1 MIKLLVDSSADYTKE
16 EINNQNLLLAPL
28 NIHIQGQDYL
38 DGVNLFPDEFY
49 TLLTTNEEFP
59 KTSQPSPQE
68 FLDIFEKVK
77 ESKDELICILL
88 SSALSGTYQSAVLA
102 KNMVDYDGIYLVD
115 TLSVTAGIRLMV
127 DKAQDLICKNKSAE
141 EICSYLDS
149 MKSRVKILAAVDTL
163 EYLCK
168 GGRVSKTAATLGN
181 MAKLKPIVSVSL
193 DGKVDLVAKRLG
205 MNKSISYIIDSFM
218 EQKLNATSSI
228 YTIYSYGMENVE
240 KLEKKLETKGYQID
254 QRLQIGPA
262 IGTHVGPGAF
272 GVCFVIEE

>member
-1 MIKLLVDSSADYTKE
+1 MIKLLVDSSADFTKE

-68 FLDIFEKVK
+68 FVDIFEEVK
-77 ESKDELICILL
+77 EAKDELICILL

-102 KNMVDYDGIYLVD
+102 KNIVDYDGIYLVD

-127 DKAQDLICKNKSAE
+127 DKAQDLICKNRSAK
-141 EICSYLDS
+141 EICEYLEN
-149 MKSRVKILAAVDTL
+149 MRSRVKILAAVDTL

-181 MAKLKPIVSVSL
+181 MANLKPIVSCSL
-193 DGKVDLVAKRLG
+193 EGKVDLVAKRLG
-205 MNKSISYIIDSFM
+205 MNKSISYILDSFL
-218 EQKLNATSSI
+218 ESNLDKTASI

-240 KLEKKLETKGYQID
+240 KLEKKLETKGYQPD

-272 GVCFVIEE
+272 GVCFVVEE

>member
-16 EINNQNLLLAPL
+16 EIENQHLLLAPL
-28 NIHIQGQDYL
+28 NIHIQGKDYL

-49 TLLTTNEEFP
+49 TLLTTHEEFP

-68 FLDIFEKVK
+68 FVDLFEEVK
-77 ESKDELICILL
+77 ASGDELICILL

-102 KNMVDYDGIYLVD
+102 KNIVDYEGIYLVD

-127 DKAQDLICKNKSAE
+127 DKAQELIEEHKSAK
-141 EICSYLDS
+141 EISEYLTD
-149 MKSRVKILAAVDTL
+149 MRSRVKILAAVDTL

-181 MAKLKPIVSVSL
+181 MAKLKPIVSVTL

-205 MNKSISYIIDSFM
+205 MNKSISYIVDSFM
-218 EQKLNATSSI
+218 NLKVSKSSAI
-228 YTIYSYGMENVE
+228 YSIYSYGIDNVE
-240 KLEKKLETKGYQID
+240 KLENKLNKKGYQPN

-272 GVCFVIEE
+272 GICFVVEE